1 MSVGNGLA
9 TFGLSFM
16 QALQAKQAQ
25 QKAEQERLADKQ
37 YERNRQESADAR
49 AIALHDSQIK
59 GNEQA
64 YNIRQNDSDYQK
76 TERDRLA
83 TARQGAMAAGSA
95 YQQKDWQSLYGTAET
110 VGNKLASSL
119 TMKFDRD
126 ANGAY
131 LVDEK
136 GNIQGQRYDKD
147 GVTPI
152 GEKIKL
158 TPDQAYKSLM
168 IAIDPIKWAEGEQIA
183 QRAVEEEKR
192 KLVDAKDLYKFQ
204 NQIQSTEDEKKFNR
218 ETKTNRQDAA
228 TEYQRELEK
237 LAYQAALK
245 GNDSSSTGSSSKDP
259 YGSVDPL
266 AIDASFGGRLSV
278 TESGGSY
285 TAQNNAVGHGG
296 KVGHFGRLQFGQSR
310 LEDAKKAGI
319 IPAGMTPQQFMS
331 SPDTQQKVEQW
342 HIADVDSYIS
352 KQKLDQY
359 IGQKI
364 KGQEVTLDGMRA
376 VAHIGGKD
384 GLRQYLTT
392 GGKYNPN
399 DGKTSL
405 SDYMKTHAGN
415 SSAAGST
422 APLQLKRDQ
431 LVAATITAQIPD
443 LVKQIKSDFTKYSD
457 ADGINISTIEG
468 GRAQVG
474 LERAA
479 QKLIEMQRIPKSKVS
494 SRTKLFNEAAAEI
507 EGMLPK
513 FMTPEEKST
522 YRNNVLYKLLNQ
534 PSYQQ
539 MANGLGFNQQEQP
552 AGQPKLTPRQQ
563 AAPSVPNPVPPM
575 PQQRAAVPAPVA
587 TQQPRFNAPQAAPAP
602 VRPTT
607 HPNKVVQPIGQSPV
621 MNLPVNDAN
630 VQQELLNQ
638 IGVT

>member
-1 MSVGNGLA
+1 MSVGSGLA

-25 QKAEQERLADKQ
+25 QKAEQERLSDKQ

-64 YNIRQNDSDYQK
+64 YTIRQSDADYQQ
-76 TERDRLA
+76 TERDRIA
-83 TARQGAMAAGSA
+83 TARQGAMVAGSA
-95 YQQKDWQSLYGTAET
+95 YQEKDWQRLYGTAEEI
-110 VGNKLASSL
+110 GNKLAPSL

-152 GEKIKL
+152 GGKIKL
-158 TPDQAYKSLM
+158 TPDQAYQSLM
-168 IAIDPIKWAEGEQIA
+168 IATDPIKWAEGEQIA

-192 KLVDAKDLYKFQ
+192 KLADSKDLYKFQ
-204 NQIQSTEDEKKFNR
+204 SNINSAEDEKKFNR
-218 ETKTNRQDAA
+218 ETKVKREDATTA
-228 TEYQRELEK
+228 HERDLEK
-237 LAYQAALK
+237 AAYQATLK
-245 GNDSSSTGSSSKDP
+245 VDSSTGSSSKNP
-259 YGSVDPL
+259 YDGVDPL

-319 IPAGMTPQQFMS
+319 IPAGMTPQQFMA
-331 SPDTQQKVEQW
+331 SPETQQKVEQW
-342 HIADVDSYIS
+342 HISDVDAYIK

-392 GGKYNPN
+392 SGKYNPN

-405 SDYMKTHAGN
+405 GDYMRIHAGN
-415 SSAAGST
+415 SPAVGST

-468 GRAQVG
+468 GRAQVS

-479 QKLIEMQRIPKSKVS
+479 QHLVAMQRIPKGKVN
-494 SRTKLFNEAAAEI
+494 SRKTLFNQAAAEI
-507 EGMLPK
+507 DAMLPK
-513 FMTPEEKST
+513 FMTPEEKAT

-539 MANGLGFNQQEQP
+539 MANSLAFNQQEQP
-552 AGQPKLTPRQQ
+552 VGQPKLTPRQQ

-575 PQQRAAVPAPVA
+575 PQQQAAAPVPTA
-587 TQQPRFNAPQAAPAP
+587 QQRPAAAPAPRFNAPQANPKP
-602 VRPTT
+602 I
-607 HPNKVVQPIGQSPV
+607 VQPIGQSPV

-630 VQQELLNQ
+630 VQHELLN
-638 IGVT
+638 